1 MTDYKTAA
9 EELRDNPGQ
18 WKAYE
23 SPGSCVILAGP
34 GSGKTKTLTTKM
46 ARMLAEDVQRPS
58 GIACITYSTE
68 CAREL
73 QKRLG
78 KLGIVE
84 GSNVFIGTVHSFSL
98 KHVVSP
104 FAWLSDLGLPKEFSV
119 ASVSDQERIF
129 TESLKATIGDENP
142 WNYRGRFE
150 RYRRTYLNRE
160 SKEFAT
166 VDPEIA
172 GLVFAY
178 EKRLIG
184 ESVVDFD
191 SMILWGLQLIE
202 RHEWVRKAI
211 KARFPILVVD
221 EYQDL
226 GLTLHRMV
234 LALCQKAG
242 VRLVAVGD
250 PDQSIYGFAGSMP
263 KLLKELAKADWV
275 EPVSLKFNYRCGR
288 KIVAASLTALGEDRE
303 YESKVKQHGT
313 IDFYECPEGIAQQ
326 ATLIIEEI
334 KHFFEWAR
342 QQLEKPEEQPI
353 KLSRYEDPIVAVTFG
368 DLSEEAL
375 SRYQSRAKFAV
386 AAGSSDFQRLLL
398 QQGVLVDAGGRIVPS
413 GFGLVLFGKDPSV
426 AMPQAR
432 LLARAELADGKS
444 TRAEFGQALVFIPN
458 ELEMWLKK
466 VLPSTLDRSRM
477 ERREQVDLPFE
488 MIREAVVN
496 ALIHRDYDLTGQ
508 KCQLG
513 VDPNMITIKSPGG
526 PIPPITLE
534 QMKSFKAPIKS
545 RNPLLH
551 YVFAR
556 MGMAEEQGYGLTTLK
571 KHAEKLG
578 LPLPSYSMEGDSL
591 VLTIYRSKAAAA
603 TVLGKEIL
611 ESLSKSE
618 RAGWEWL
625 ATKETT
631 SSTEY
636 AVAMAVPNR
645 TALNHLK
652 RFTDLKL
659 LEKTGSGPT
668 TQYRVIRQ

>member
-1 MTDYKTAA
+1 MADFKTAA

-23 SPGSCVILAGP
+23 SSGSCVILAGP
-34 GSGKTKTLTTKM
+34 GSGKTKTLTAKM

-78 KLGIVE
+78 KLGVVE

-104 FAWLSDLGLPKEFSV
+104 FAWLSDLGLPREFTV
-119 ASVSDQERIF
+119 ASTSDIDRF
-129 TESLKATIGDENP
+129 FAESLKATIGDENP
-142 WNYRGRFE
+142 RHYRGRFE

-172 GLVFAY
+172 GLVFDY
-178 EKRLIG
+178 EQRLIAD
-184 ESVVDFD
+184 SVVDFD

-202 RHEWVRKAI
+202 RHDWVRKAI

-288 KIVAASLTALGEDRE
+288 KIVAASLTALGEERE

-326 ATLIIEEI
+326 ATFIIEEI
-334 KHFFEWAR
+334 VPAVLKQIPGLVAGKIAVLYGDRNDGSVIAAAADAAKMKYVRIDAGAAYRRTPLTRWLEDCAAWCVSGWKSQGAPLAGIIKKWLSFNRAAKGEVERAALR
-342 QQLEKPEEQPI
+342 QQL
-353 KLSRYEDPIVAVTFG
+353 VTFLFAHREPTLSLRDWLRDFYKACLG
-368 DLSEEAL
+368 SALKGEPAMRDEAEAFEGLVQATAAEKDLAEFDIATFSGQGGSPEHLNLITLHSAKGLEFEVVIMMGMDQGRIPRWDAISSESISEARRLFYVGLTRAKQQVHMTFSGFTEDKYGRRHRKGPSIFLTELQEKLAEEA
-375 SRYQSRAKFAV
+375 Q
-386 AAGSSDFQRLLL
+386 
-398 QQGVLVDAGGRIVPS
+398 
-413 GFGLVLFGKDPSV
+413 
-426 AMPQAR
+426 
-432 LLARAELADGKS
+432 
-444 TRAEFGQALVFIPN
+444 T
-458 ELEMWLKK
+458 
-466 VLPSTLDRSRM
+466 
-477 ERREQVDLPFE
+477 
-488 MIREAVVN
+488 
-496 ALIHRDYDLTGQ
+496 
-508 KCQLG
+508 
-513 VDPNMITIKSPGG
+513 
-526 PIPPITLE
+526 
-534 QMKSFKAPIKS
+534 
-545 RNPLLH
+545 
-551 YVFAR
+551 
-556 MGMAEEQGYGLTTLK
+556 
-571 KHAEKLG
+571 
-578 LPLPSYSMEGDSL
+578 
-591 VLTIYRSKAAAA
+591 
-603 TVLGKEIL
+603 
-611 ESLSKSE
+611 
-618 RAGWEWL
+618 
-625 ATKETT
+625 
-631 SSTEY
+631 
-636 AVAMAVPNR
+636 
-645 TALNHLK
+645 
-652 RFTDLKL
+652 
-659 LEKTGSGPT
+659 
-668 TQYRVIRQ
+668 